1 MDDEQRV
8 GSIPGFMIPIGPII
22 LIVIAIWILRSR
34 RKSNDERAFSRI
46 VSTID
51 ESELP
56 DRAKDILRQSV
67 DEVRGAM
74 SAIREMAG
82 EIRAS

>member
-1 MDDEQRV
+1 MDDEQRM
-8 GSIPGFMIPIGPII
+8 GSMPGFVIPIGPII
-22 LIVIAIWILRSR
+22 LMGIVFLIIRSK
-34 RKSNDERAFSRI
+34 RKSKDERAFSRI
-46 VSTID
+46 VNAID

-56 DRAKDILRQSV
+56 DRAKEILRQSV

-74 SAIREMAG
+74 ASIREKAE

>member
-1 MDDEQRV
+1 MDDEQHM
-8 GSIPGFMIPIGPII
+8 GSMPGFMIPIGPII
-22 LIVIAIWILRSR
+22 LIAIVFLIVRKR
-34 RKSNDERAFSRI
+34 RTSKDERAFSRI

-56 DRAKDILRQSV
+56 ERAKEILRQRV

-82 EIRAS
+82 EIRSS

>member
-1 MDDEQRV
+1 MEDGQRV
-8 GSIPGFMIPIGPII
+8 GSLPGFMIPIGPII
-22 LIVIAIWILRSR
+22 LVAIVFLILRSR
-34 RKSNDERAFSRI
+34 RKSQDERAFSRI

-56 DRAKDILRQSV
+56 DRAKEILRQRV

-82 EIRAS
+82 EIRAN

>member
-1 MDDEQRV
+1 MDDEQRG
-8 GSIPGFMIPIGPII
+8 GSMPGLMIPIGPII
-22 LIVIAIWILRSR
+22 LLAIVFLIIRSK
-34 RKSNDERAFSRI
+34 RKSRDERAFKRI

-51 ESELP
+51 DSPLP

-74 SAIREMAG
+74 MSIREMAD
-82 EIRAS
+82 EIRTS

>member
-1 MDDEQRV
+1 MDDEQH
-8 GSIPGFMIPIGPII
+8 GGLMPGFMIAIGPIV
-22 LIVIAIWILRSR
+22 LIVIVFLIIRSR
-34 RKSNDERAFSRI
+34 RKSKDDCAFSRI

-56 DRAKDILRQSV
+56 ERAKEILRQRV

-82 EIRAS
+82 EIRGD